1 MHVRVP
7 VDHYAAYEA
16 VAAQAGMPLAD
27 WVALTLARS
36 QDLPEPA
43 YVHRSQRYEP
53 AGAAVGSLSRSTPE
67 QQKAPLKLGGDGGPL
82 KDPVRRR

>member
-7 VDHYAAYEA
+7 VDHYAAYEML
-16 VAAQAGMPLAD
+16 AAEAGMPLAD

-43 YVHRSQRYEP
+43 YVYRSSGTSQRELP
-53 AGAAVGSLSRSTPE
+53 LGA
-67 QQKAPLKLGGDGGPL
+67 
-82 KDPVRRR
+82 

>member
-16 VAAQAGMPLAD
+16 VAAESGMPLAD

-36 QDLPEPA
+36 QDLPEPS
-43 YVHRSQRYEP
+43 YVHRSS
-53 AGAAVGSLSRSTPE
+53 GAPQGEL
-67 QQKAPLKLGGDGGPL
+67 PLGA
-82 KDPVRRR
+82 